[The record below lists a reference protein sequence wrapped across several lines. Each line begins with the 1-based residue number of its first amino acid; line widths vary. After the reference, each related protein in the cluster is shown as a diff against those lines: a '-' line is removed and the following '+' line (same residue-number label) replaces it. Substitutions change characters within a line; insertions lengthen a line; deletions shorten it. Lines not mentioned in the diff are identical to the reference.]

1 MKLRLAIALLLSSA
15 APTLADPAPSVP
27 QRVDRLEKEMKAVQR
42 KVFPG
47 GSPAFFEP
55 EIQRADTPAA
65 PAGSPATAPLN
76 ELTGRVDALEKALSQ
91 VTSQNEEL
99 QHRLQI
105 VSESAA
111 KDRNEFDTRLK
122 ALEASAAPAPA
133 PAATADA
140 APIRPAKGR
149 PVKLVPADADAPPP
163 AADAKPAKLAAADKA
178 PVKPAKEDSTP
189 APAASG
195 DPAEDAY
202 MAGYKLWADKK
213 YADAELALAEVAK
226 KYPKHKRASYARNL
240 KGRAELDE
248 GKPATAAQTFLANY
262 QSDPHG
268 ERAPDSLFY
277 LGVALTQLKKTD
289 NACRAYGELED
300 VYGSTMG
307 DSIKA
312 KLPAA
317 KKAAQC
323 K

>member
-1 MKLRLAIALLLSSA
+1 MTLRFALALLLSTA
-15 APTLADPAPSVP
+15 AVPALADPSPDVP
-27 QRVDRLEKEMKAVQR
+27 QRVDKLEKEMRAVQR

-55 EIQRADTPAA
+55 EIQAPQTAPAQAGA
-65 PAGSPATAPLN
+65 PAGAPLN

-99 QHRLQI
+99 THRLQI
-105 VSESAA
+105 VSEQSA
-111 KDRNEFDTRLK
+111 KDRTEFDTRLK
-122 ALEASAAPAPA
+122 ALEAGAAPT
-133 PAATADA
+133 PAATPPVADA
-140 APIRPAKGR
+140 APIKPAKGK
-149 PVKLVPADADAPPP
+149 PAKLVPADTDAPVI
-163 AADAKPAKLAAADKA
+163 DAKPIKAAAADK
-178 PVKPAKEDSTP
+178 PVKDAAAPTATP
-189 APAASG
+189 ASG
-195 DPAEDAY
+195 DPAEDGY
-202 MAGYKLWADKK
+202 MAGYKLWSDKK
-213 YADAELALAEVAK
+213 YADAEATLADVAK
-226 KYPKHKRASYARNL
+226 KYPKSKRASYARNL
-240 KGRAELDE
+240 IGRAQLDE

-277 LGVALTQLKKTD
+277 LGVSLTQLKKTD

-300 VYGSTMG
+300 VYGATMS

-317 KKAAQC
+317 KKAAAC

>member
-1 MKLRLAIALLLSSA
+1 MKLRLALALLLSTAA
-15 APTLADPAPSVP
+15 APALADPAPSVP
-27 QRVDRLEKEMKAVQR
+27 QRVDKLEKEMKAVQR

-55 EIQRADTPAA
+55 EIQAPQAA
-65 PAGSPATAPLN
+65 PQSAGSPAGAPLN

-91 VTSQNEEL
+91 TTAQNEEL

-105 VSESAA
+105 VSEQAA
-111 KDRNEFDTRLK
+111 RDRSEFDTRLK
-122 ALEASAAPAPA
+122 ALEANAAPPAPA
-133 PAATADA
+133 PVADA
-140 APIRPAKGR
+140 APIKPRGKPA
-149 PVKLVPADADAPPP
+149 KLVPADADAPVP
-163 AADAKPAKLAAADKA
+163 DAKPVKA
-178 PVKPAKEDSTP
+178 IATDKPAKPVKEDT
-189 APAASG
+189 APVSANG

-213 YADAELALAEVAK
+213 YADAEVTLADVAK

-240 KGRAELDE
+240 LGRAQLDE

-277 LGVALTQLKKTD
+277 LGVSLTQLKKTD
-289 NACRAYGELED
+289 NACRAFGELED
-300 VYGSTMG
+300 VYGATMSDG
-307 DSIKA
+307 IKA

-317 KKAAQC
+317 KKAAAC